1 MSWVPQDV
9 PESLGVQPWES
20 VNFENNLRRGNISYI
35 YDFVIKV
42 LRKRVTWIVA
52 AVLIVGALGHI
63 FGKHFVYEAKPTISN
78 EQLDE
83 MVREQL
89 AEKYPA
95 LARMTTR
102 YNGVNQQ
109 FFQSLTTLEYFYPFE
124 ELYEDNLKNGKAFN
138 FPKVLR
144 QAIYARGKEFA
155 AKYSVL
161 SEQLGKIS

>member
-52 AVLIVGALGHI
+52 AVLIVGALGYI

-95 LARMTTR
+95 LERMTTR

-124 ELYEDNLKNGKAFN
+124 ELYEDNEPQERTYLA
-138 FPKVLR
+138 VLVDVKTGD
-144 QAIYARGKEFA
+144 ILSCYA
-155 AKYSVL
+155 SDNL
-161 SEQLGKIS
+161 T